1 VTLKDTDTDQPRIQI
16 EERVAGKRTRHT
28 RMPNFSVARRAVLCS
43 IQERKITVVDV
54 SIEAMV
60 AKEREERDEETT

>member
-1 VTLKDTDTDQPRIQI
+1 
-16 EERVAGKRTRHT
+16 
-28 RMPNFSVARRAVLCS
+28 MSNFSVAGRAVLCS

-60 AKEREERDEETT
+60 AKKRGEREEAT